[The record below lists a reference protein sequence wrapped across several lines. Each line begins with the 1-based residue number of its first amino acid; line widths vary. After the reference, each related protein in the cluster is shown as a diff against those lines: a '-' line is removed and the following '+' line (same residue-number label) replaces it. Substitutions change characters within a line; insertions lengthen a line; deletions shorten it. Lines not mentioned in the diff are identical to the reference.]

1 MQRLFRLV
9 GLLYEYC
16 VPLHEYLL
24 SEELFFLR
32 RIDSGVNIVAVRNHS
47 QAVTLT
53 A

>member
-9 GLLYEYC
+9 GLHFMRYC

-32 RIDSGVNIVAVRNHS
+32 RMDSGVNIVAVH
-47 QAVTLT
+47 AIT
-53 A
+53 ARP